1 MQSKFAKIVTHVAA
15 WLVFVSLPV
24 IMIPRRGGPP
34 GGRPPMPH
42 PEESESSRMWF
53 FMVMNL
59 FHIAFFYL
67 NHSILVPRFLLKGKR
82 WQYFAGVAG
91 AYVAMAIVST
101 SLYELFISTRPGMN
115 FPHAPGMFGMFSIF
129 TMVWAASSGIRLNA
143 EWNRAETLR
152 RESEN
157 ARLNAE
163 LSQLKSQINPHF
175 LFNTLNGI
183 YTLTLSKNDAA
194 PEAVMKLS
202 HLLRYVIADT
212 DADFVPLEKDLEHLH
227 HFIDLHRMRLT
238 PKTAVS
244 FRVDGETNGKTIA
257 PLLLLPFVENAFKFG
272 SSTREDSPIDIDI
285 RVEASALHFECR
297 NTVRNRQSDSPGIGI
312 ANTSRRL
319 DLLYPG
325 RYTLQSGEKDGIY
338 TVQLRI
344 EL

>member
-1 MQSKFAKIVTHVAA
+1 MRTRFAKIVTHLAV
-15 WLVFVSLPV
+15 WLVFLSLPV
-24 IMIPRRGGPP
+24 IVLPRKGGPS
-34 GGRPPMPH
+34 REMPPMPP
-42 PEESESSRMWF
+42 PEESESGRMWF
-53 FMVMNL
+53 FLTMNL
-59 FHIAFFYL
+59 FHIAFFYF
-67 NHSILVPRFLLKGKR
+67 NYSVLVPRLLLKGKR
-82 WQYFAGVAG
+82 WQYFAAIASVFL
-91 AYVAMAIVST
+91 AMSIIAT
-101 SLYELFISTRPGMN
+101 LLYELLIASRSGTGFAHTPGV
-115 FPHAPGMFGMFSIF
+115 FGLFSIF
-129 TMVWAASSGIRLNA
+129 SLVWAASSGIRLNA

-163 LSQLKSQINPHF
+163 LLQLKSQINPHF

-194 PEAVMKLS
+194 PDAIMKLS
-202 HLLRYVIADT
+202 QLLRYVIADT

-227 HFIDLHRMRLT
+227 HFLDLHRMRLT
-238 PKTAVS
+238 AKTPVA
-244 FRVDGETNGKTIA
+244 FRVEGEVAGKKIA

-285 RVEASALHFECR
+285 RIEAKTLHFECR

-312 ANTSRRL
+312 ANTRRRL

-325 RYTLQSGEKDGIY
+325 RYALEALETDGFY
-338 TVQLRI
+338 TVKLQI

>member
-1 MQSKFAKIVTHVAA
+1 MFAKIVTHVAA
-15 WLVFVSLPV
+15 WLVFLSLPV
-24 IMIPRRGGPP
+24 IVLPRRGGPP
-34 GGRPPMPH
+34 DDRPPLPP
-42 PEESESSRMWF
+42 PEEPETGRMWF

-67 NHSILVPRFLLKGKR
+67 NYSVLVPRLLLKGKR
-82 WQYFAGVAG
+82 WQYFSAIAGVFVIMG
-91 AYVAMAIVST
+91 VSST
-101 SLYELFISTRPGMN
+101 LLYEILIATQPGMD
-115 FPHAPGMFGMFSIF
+115 FMRAPGVFGLFSIC
-129 TMVWAASSGIRLNA
+129 TLVWAASSGIRLNT

-194 PEAVMKLS
+194 PDAVMKLS
-202 HLLRYVIADT
+202 QLLRYVIADT
-212 DADFVPLEKDLEHLH
+212 DTDFVPLEKDLEHLH

-238 PKTAVS
+238 PKTSVAL
-244 FRVDGETNGKTIA
+244 RMEGDPAGKKIA

-272 SSTREDSPIDIDI
+272 SSAREDSPIDIDI
-285 RVEASALHFECR
+285 RIEASTLHFECR
-297 NTVRNRQSDSPGIGI
+297 NTVRNRQSDSPGIGLT
-312 ANTSRRL
+312 NTRRRL

-325 RYTLQSGEKDGIY
+325 RYSLESAETGGVYVVK
-338 TVQLRI
+338 LRI
-344 EL
+344 DL